1 MGNYYGYNRVS
12 TKEQHS
18 DRGKESIEKF
28 CRERGYKGKRTH
40 NVRTLNNITERSNLY
55 EHRNR

>member
-28 CRERGYKGKRTH
+28 CRERGYK
-40 NVRTLNNITERSNLY
+40 LERIY
-55 EHRNR
+55 EDKQSGAAL